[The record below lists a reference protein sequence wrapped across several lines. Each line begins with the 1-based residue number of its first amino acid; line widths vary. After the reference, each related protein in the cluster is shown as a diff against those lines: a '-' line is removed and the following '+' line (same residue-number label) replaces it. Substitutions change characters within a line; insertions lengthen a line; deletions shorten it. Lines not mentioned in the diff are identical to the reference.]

1 MAITIDEIRK
11 SGASARTFLWELI
24 ITDKHGLEDIAG
36 LRCTTGNLPTPT
48 PQKIETNIGPFT
60 IPEAG
65 GVEWNPLTFTCIENV
80 KYEIINGLWLWSEE
94 SFNPKTGVQTQKDA
108 SPKKIGDDFLDI
120 QMQGLDRNEVISFRL
135 IGCIIS
141 GVTFPD
147 PNSEKAA
154 VQEPSFEVSYAY
166 ANKTSAG

>member
-11 SGASARTFLWELI
+11 SGASARSFLWELI
-24 ITDKHGLEDIAG
+24 ITNKHGLEEIAG
-36 LRCTTGNLPTPT
+36 LRCTTGNLPTPA

-80 KYEIINGLWLWSEE
+80 KYDIINGLWLWSEQ
-94 SFNPKTGVQTQKDA
+94 SFEPRTGVQIQKDA
-108 SPKKIGDDFLDI
+108 SPKVFGDDFI
-120 QMQGLDRNEVISFRL
+120 EIHMQGLDRNPVISFDL
-135 IGCIIS
+135 IGCILS

-154 VQEPSFEVSYAY
+154 VLEPSFEVSYAY
-166 ANKTSAG
+166 AMKYKY